1 MRASKPH
8 CLRSL
13 HACFKTS
20 LDVFPLTFVPSRQD
34 KMQLPR
40 KGAQPQRQLLQ
51 GERCLTKLPHT
62 PTTRRTEVCLS
73 WARFGVATAERVLAR
88 TRATA
93 EPWRML
99 REGIEEFEN
108 VCLHITATCNNRTT
122 PQTALG
128 CCLQV
133 VTLQHFIEMHTQKPM
148 RIPIRTQAKMKIA
161 VPQHENAQLAS

>member
-62 PTTRRTEVCLS
+62 PTTRHTEVCLS

-99 REGIEEFEN
+99 AAFHRDAHAETHEDSHKDASENEDRVGIGKVSRVNDAGAGARNVREPGAELTVLLHHFEDRS
-108 VCLHITATCNNRTT
+108 HSGT
-122 PQTALG
+122 
-128 CCLQV
+128 
-133 VTLQHFIEMHTQKPM
+133 
-148 RIPIRTQAKMKIA
+148 
-161 VPQHENAQLAS
+161 